1 MTMLLRLD
9 LERLASYKFFVFEM
23 TAKDYI
29 AGLKDVKI
37 AVETVLWKE
46 GIQNLAEVFETISAY
61 GCKGI
66 EFSHWPTQI
75 GNSQTLMRLLNDFG
89 LTLVGLS
96 GGTLHERVE
105 FCGDILRPEYL
116 YVENWDDNGC
126 KMAIDAGFVLA
137 LHPHLF
143 KPIHRLQDAEKLL
156 IEHEE
161 LRFLPDIAH
170 LEIAG
175 DSLANAL
182 SRWRHRLAAIHLKDW
197 TPIYG
202 RSSHRY
208 GRGFVELGDGI
219 INFDQFFKSL
229 KNIDYAGWLV
239 IEQGRPESSPQK
251 VLAHATE
258 WFGLNMQPPRR
269 KRIEIEPKS
278 PSSIA
283 VTQTPQINAARN
295 SDLFS
300 DAEHREFV
308 QTIFYTAT
316 EETTDC
322 YPRLTEALGKLLKPK
337 LILLCACNPPA
348 DVMGILGIY
357 PPATKLKMN
366 FMKYQGSLSSV
377 AVELQR
383 LTVFDLESTE
393 PAAIFN
399 RPNARFGYPI
409 LIKKMDLKKLISVPI
424 LNPQNPHQARFVVN
438 VFPGN
443 KSLEAFSSDL
453 LCLGSLIGQA
463 ADAALDERCA
473 LAAATVS
480 LSAGNCQQADAFLK
494 DLLDL
499 LLKTLHCEALT
510 IFLVNDIGD
519 RLEAAKSTGLHWD
532 APPEDRFYRL
542 NKDNDLAATVWQRRE
557 AMISANTRGSMNIRP
572 KSNEYKSRNSS
583 CLCAPMVDVK
593 GTVIGVIRCQNKR
606 SEPESYNMFSEDDL
620 AVLDAACQAA
630 VPHLQVLLSKE
641 RRAKA
646 LRRLTHEL
654 NYPLVALAGATERIK
669 NELLRRHGTSEAF
682 FSEDYIGDIE
692 SWMDLMKALIGNAD
706 LFRLADREIVREQS
720 RVHLYGD
727 VIMPVVNQI
736 KKLLDDRDFI
746 PNHIYTTQFETIP
759 RLWLDKKS
767 ICQVVFNLLSN
778 AIKYAYPDP
787 KRFRIE
793 IRERETAR
801 FYEIDFCDWGP
812 GIDPEIKEAIF
823 MEGVRSKQAAQ
834 SNVSGDGLGLWLVR
848 RVVQAHGGN
857 VELTSSSNPTTF
869 TIFLPRSLVR
879 KKIDEVDD

>member
-1 MTMLLRLD
+1 MTP
-9 LERLASYKFFVFEM
+9 KN
-23 TAKDYI
+23 YI
-29 AGLKDVKI
+29 TGLKDVKI
-37 AVETVLWKE
+37 AVETVIWKD
-46 GIQNLAEVFETISAY
+46 GIENLAQVFETICAHGY
-61 GCKGI
+61 KGI
-66 EFSHWPTQI
+66 EFSHRPEQI
-75 GNSQTLMRLLNDFG
+75 GNRQTLTRLLNDFG

-96 GGTLHERVE
+96 GGTLHERVA
-105 FCGDILRPEYL
+105 FCGDTLRPEYL
-116 YVENWDDNGC
+116 YIENWDDNEC

-143 KPIHRLQDAEKLL
+143 KPIHRVQDAEKLL
-156 IEHEE
+156 AEHDK
-161 LRFLPDIAH
+161 LRFLPDTAH
-170 LEIAG
+170 LTIAG
-175 DSLANAL
+175 DSLADAL

-219 INFDQFFKSL
+219 INFDQIFKSL
-229 KNIDYAGWLV
+229 ETIDYSGWLV

-251 VLAHATE
+251 VIAHAAQ
-258 WFGLNMQPPRR
+258 WLGLNAQAHRR
-269 KRIEIEPKS
+269 KQIEIEPTS
-278 PSSIA
+278 PSRSNAHQVSSNIA
-283 VTQTPQINAARN
+283 SRN

-300 DAEHREFV
+300 DAQQREFV
-308 QTIFYTAT
+308 ETIFRIAT
-316 EETTDC
+316 DETIDC
-322 YPRLTEALGKLLKPK
+322 YPRLTEALGRLLKPK

-357 PPATKLKMN
+357 PIATKLKMN
-366 FMKYQGSLSSV
+366 FMKYQGSLSCV
-377 AVELQR
+377 AVERQR
-383 LTVFDLESTE
+383 LTVFDLESPE
-393 PAAIFN
+393 PAAIYD
-399 RPNARFGYPI
+399 RPSARFGYPI
-409 LIKKMDLKKLISVPI
+409 LIKRMNLKNLISVPI
-424 LNPQNPHQARFVVN
+424 LNPQNPHQARFIVN
-438 VFPGN
+438 VFPEN
-443 KSLEAFSSDL
+443 KSFEKFSIEL
-453 LCLGSLIGQA
+453 LCLGSLIAQA

-480 LSAGNCQQADAFLK
+480 LSAGNCQQADAFLD
-494 DLLDL
+494 DLLEL
-499 LLKTLHCEALT
+499 LLKTLHCDALT
-510 IFLVNDIGD
+510 IFLVNDTGD
-519 RLEAAKSTGLHWD
+519 RLEPAKSTGLRWD
-532 APPEDRFYRL
+532 TPPEDRFYRL
-542 NKDNDLAATVWQRRE
+542 NKDRDLTATVWQRRE
-557 AMISANTRGSMNIRP
+557 AIISADTKGPMNVRP
-572 KSNEYKSRNSS
+572 KSDEIKSRNSS

-620 AVLDAACQAA
+620 AVLDAVCQAA

-669 NELLRRHGTSEAF
+669 TELLHRHGTSEAF
-682 FSEDYIGDIE
+682 FSEDYVGDIE
-692 SWMDLMKALIGNAD
+692 SWMELMKGLIGNAD

-720 RVHLYGD
+720 RVHIYGD
-727 VIMPVVNQI
+727 VIMPVVRQI
-736 KKLLDDRDFI
+736 KKLLDDRDFTQNQI
-746 PNHIYTTQFETIP
+746 FATQFKIMP

-793 IRERETAR
+793 IKERETAR

-834 SNVSGDGLGLWLVR
+834 SNVSGDGLGLWVVR

-857 VELTSSSNPTTF
+857 VELTGFSNPTTF
-869 TIFLPRSLVR
+869 TVFLPRLLAR
-879 KKIDEVDD
+879 QMITDEGH